1 MNFIY
6 NDLSIQIIRKKE
18 LSYLKEEKKELRSFY
33 NEEGKNAKI
42 YEKKIIREEKKKD
55 IKEINERIKNIDKM
69 SNVEYFE
76 YLKEKKEKEENE
88 ENEENEE
95 ENEKNETNKE
105 ESSIDDKINKILK
118 LGKYSKRKIIIDRLK
133 FKKKMRI
140 KRINSQ

>member
-42 YEKKIIREEKKKD
+42 YEKKIIKEEKKKD
-55 IKEINERIKNIDKM
+55 IKEINEKIKNIGKM

-88 ENEENEE
+88 ENEEK
-95 ENEKNETNKE
+95 NEKNETNKE

-133 FKKKMRI
+133 FRKKMRI